1 MTWTDVAIR
10 MFTDHALGPLTAREV
25 HALIDWIDERP
36 DLLGA
41 VMKSPGPF
49 FQRRDGSFLAD
60 GELPDPAPYRAA
72 LAGIPVFELSGA
84 IDFARAAQHCLGFA
98 RS

>member
-1 MTWTDVAIR
+1 MILAWRRGAD
-10 MFTDHALGPLTAREV
+10 GPTRFDRV
-25 HALIDWIDERP
+25 SIDERP

-60 GELPDPAPYRAA
+60 GELPDAAPYQAA

-84 IDFARAAQHCLGFA
+84 IDFTRAAQHCLAFA